1 VSGGVVRVALATL
14 WRHPRPGGAAD
25 IVTQLLLGEPVV
37 VDEVRA
43 GWARVVATTQPAPAR
58 DPRGYPGWL
67 PAGQLAE
74 ASTVDGEPMSVV
86 DVLVTQLRDAPGGA
100 VAVPAVAL
108 GTRLAAAGP
117 PVGGW
122 RPVRTPGRPEPLWV
136 PDGDL
141 RTLPLPGGPPS
152 GAQALA
158 VARRLIGV
166 PYVWGGLSPAGIDC
180 SGLVHLAWRRL
191 GACLPRDAHEQA
203 AAADPVPAGRERP
216 GDLYFF
222 AHPGRRV
229 HHVGIVAGSGRMLH
243 ACGEAGAVVEEPPA
257 PGRAATLTGAARVR
271 PGTRIGA
278 DR

>member
-136 PDGDL
+136 PEGDL

-158 VARRLIGV
+158 VARRLIG
-166 PYVWGGLSPAGIDC
+166 PSMKDRALSKFFFHSVAVCGHQPSHIT
-180 SGLVHLAWRRL
+180 V
-191 GACLPRDAHEQA
+191 
-203 AAADPVPAGRERP
+203 PVPISWRFDGPERRQP
-216 GDLYFF
+216 LNVMISSL
-222 AHPGRRV
+222 RR
-229 HHVGIVAGSGRMLH
+229 R
-243 ACGEAGAVVEEPPA
+243 P
-257 PGRAATLTGAARVR
+257 RA
-271 PGTRIGA
+271 
-278 DR
+278 